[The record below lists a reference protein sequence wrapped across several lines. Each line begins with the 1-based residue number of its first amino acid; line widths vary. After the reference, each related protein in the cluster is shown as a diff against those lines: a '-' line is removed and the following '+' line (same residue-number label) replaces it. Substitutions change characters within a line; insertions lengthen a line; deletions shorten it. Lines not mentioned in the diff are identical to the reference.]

1 MKSLL
6 VGLKNKVHCYLATR
20 PKVEV
25 LVVLTSREEPDI
37 SLSIVNSMTH
47 LICFIHARVTC
58 IILAGSVLNIRND
71 FNVYIERV
79 TSRKRKQ
86 KKKTKFHSRGKCTV
100 ILTNIN
106 SDWMSKAC
114 SGLCITL
121 YYLRW
126 SFKLHL
132 GV

>member
-20 PKVEV
+20 PKVEG

-86 KKKTKFHSRGKCTV
+86 KKNKVSFKGQVHRD
-100 ILTNIN
+100 IN
-106 SDWMSKAC
+106 KYQLKLDVQSLLWPV
-114 SGLCITL
+114 
-121 YYLRW
+121 YYLVL
-126 SFKLHL
+126 FTLVL
-132 GV
+132 